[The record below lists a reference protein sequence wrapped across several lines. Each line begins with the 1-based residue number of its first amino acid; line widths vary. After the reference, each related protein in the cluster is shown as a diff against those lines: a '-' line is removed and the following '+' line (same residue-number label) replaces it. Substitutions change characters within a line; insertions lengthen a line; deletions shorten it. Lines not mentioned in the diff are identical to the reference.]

1 MDQQLSD
8 QVKISLEEA
17 QNDLRE
23 ALGFASK
30 SEEPRIN
37 IMISQILD
45 ATNQVL
51 KYYEKRNLSLQDIMR
66 QQFGSF

>member
-1 MDQQLSD
+1 MKHQLSD

-45 ATNQVL
+45 ATDQVL
-51 KYYEKRNLSLQDIMR
+51 KYYEKRNLSFQDIMN